1 MLRSQTV
8 PYLHLM
14 NGVNTLTVCIWY
26 SAWGSTSSYG
36 EMATIRRSR
45 RLCELSSP
53 SHRIPPS
60 PTIGAID
67 AINAIGA
74 IGAIDI
80 DIVSPASQADI

>member
-1 MLRSQTV
+1 
-8 PYLHLM
+8 
-14 NGVNTLTVCIWY
+14 
-26 SAWGSTSSYG
+26 
-36 EMATIRRSR
+36 MATIRRSR

-80 DIVSPASQADI
+80 VSPASQADI